1 MIMGRPI
8 EFDPEK
14 ALVDAMHVFWSRGFE
29 ASSMQDI
36 LKATGLS
43 KSSLYQTFGSKQ
55 DLFDCCLDFYCNDS
69 YSKFKELLDNSSSGR
84 EFIESTFKS
93 ITDSCD
99 SAEGRKGCFLMNTVS
114 EFAKRD
120 KHLAKAMSYQI
131 KRVEQI
137 LAEAIKKDM
146 AEKKLNQDLDEKAL
160 ATYFITNLS
169 GLRTMVKA
177 GLSPKRTQETIKNIM
192 KILD

>member
-1 MIMGRPI
+1 MSMGRPI
-8 EFDPEK
+8 EFDPDK

-55 DLFDCCLDFYCNDS
+55 DLFDSCLEFYCNDS
-69 YSKFKELLDNSSSGR
+69 YSKFKEILNNSTSGR
-84 EFIESTFKS
+84 EFIESLFKS
-93 ITDSCD
+93 ITASCD
-99 SAEGRKGCFLMNTVS
+99 SDEGKKGCFLMNTVS
-114 EFAKRD
+114 EFGKRD
-120 KHLAKAMSYQI
+120 KHLAEAMNNQI

-137 LAEAIKKDM
+137 LAEAIKRDKT
-146 AEKKLNQDLDEKAL
+146 EKKLNQDLDEKAL
-160 ATYFITNLS
+160 ATYFITNMS

-177 GLSPKRTQETIKNIM
+177 GLSPKRTEEVIKNIL

>member
-8 EFDPEK
+8 EFDPDK

-29 ASSMQDI
+29 GSSMQDI

-55 DLFDCCLDFYCNDS
+55 DLFDSCLEFYCNDS
-69 YSKFKELLDNSSSGR
+69 YSKFKELLNNSSSGR
-84 EFIESTFKS
+84 EFIESMFKGIRS
-93 ITDSCD
+93 SCN
-99 SAEGRKGCFLMNTVS
+99 SAEGKMGCFLMNTVS
-114 EFAKRD
+114 EFGKRD
-120 KHLAKAMSYQI
+120 KHLAKVMNNQI
-131 KRVEQI
+131 KRVEKV
-137 LAEAIKKDM
+137 LAEAIKRDK
-146 AEKKLNQDLDEKAL
+146 AANKLNGALDEKAL
-160 ATYFITNLS
+160 ATYFITNMS

-177 GLSPKRTQETIKNIM
+177 GLSQKRTEETINNIM

>member
-8 EFDPEK
+8 EFDPDK

-29 ASSMQDI
+29 GSSMQDI

-55 DLFDCCLDFYCNDS
+55 DLFDSCLEFYCNDS
-69 YSKFKELLDNSSSGR
+69 YLKFKELLNNSSSGR
-84 EFIESTFKS
+84 EFIESMFKDIRS
-93 ITDSCD
+93 SCN
-99 SAEGRKGCFLMNTVS
+99 SAEGKMGCFLMNTVS
-114 EFAKRD
+114 EFGKRD
-120 KHLAKAMSYQI
+120 KHLAKAMNNQI
-131 KRVEQI
+131 KRVEKV
-137 LAEAIKKDM
+137 LAEAIKRDK
-146 AEKKLNQDLDEKAL
+146 AANKLNGALDEKAL
-160 ATYFITNLS
+160 ATYFITNMS

-177 GLSPKRTQETIKNIM
+177 GLSQKRTEETINNIM

>member
-1 MIMGRPI
+1 MGRPI
-8 EFDPEK
+8 EFDPDK

-55 DLFDCCLDFYCNDS
+55 DLFDSCLKLYCDGS
-69 YSKFKELLDNSSSGR
+69 QLKFKELLDNSSSGR
-84 EFIESTFKS
+84 EFIESLFKR
-93 ITDSCD
+93 ITASCD
-99 SAEGRKGCFLMNTVS
+99 SDERKRGCFLMNAVS
-114 EFAKRD
+114 EFGKRD
-120 KHLAKAMSYQI
+120 KHLAEAMNNQI

-137 LAEAIKKDM
+137 LAKAIKRDKT
-146 AEKKLNQDLDEKAL
+146 EKKLNQDLDEKAL
-160 ATYFITNLS
+160 ATFFITNMS

-177 GLSPKRTQETIKNIM
+177 GLSARRTEEVIKNIL